1 MNFQQFVHEVTDAI
15 LTLNKDGIYVNSTLH
30 VGRSKCEYFNN
41 KNEEFKM
48 DMWSYD
54 WDLEKD
60 FNKMKSKFNWKIL
73 EKDYPYHY
81 MKSYKNDN
89 GSKRIVFATKMDLSS
104 EEYEYDLKMIKE
116 MIDYLNKRR
125 LTRYE

>member
-1 MNFQQFVHEVTDAI
+1 MNFNQFVSEVIDVI
-15 LTLNKDGIYVNSTLH
+15 LTLDKDEIYVNSTLH
-30 VGRSKCEYFNN
+30 VGRSKCEYFDD
-41 KNEEFKM
+41 KNEEFEM

-89 GSKRIVFATKMDLSS
+89 GAKRIVFAIKMDLSS
-104 EEYEYDLKMIKE
+104 EEYDHDLKMIKE
-116 MIDYLNKRR
+116 MINYLNSGE
-125 LTRYE
+125 LTKHE

>member
-1 MNFQQFVHEVTDAI
+1 MNFQQFIHEVTDVFFT
-15 LTLNKDGIYVNSTLH
+15 LTKYDIYISTTSR
-30 VGRSKCEYFNN
+30 VGNN
-41 KNEEFKM
+41 ELFKNINFKM

-60 FNKMKSKFNWKIL
+60 FKKMKTKFSWRTL

-81 MKSYKNDN
+81 MNSYKDDK
-89 GSKRIVFATKMDLSS
+89 GAKRIIFTTKIDLPS

-116 MIDYLNKRR
+116 MIEYLNKER
-125 LTRYE
+125 LTKYE